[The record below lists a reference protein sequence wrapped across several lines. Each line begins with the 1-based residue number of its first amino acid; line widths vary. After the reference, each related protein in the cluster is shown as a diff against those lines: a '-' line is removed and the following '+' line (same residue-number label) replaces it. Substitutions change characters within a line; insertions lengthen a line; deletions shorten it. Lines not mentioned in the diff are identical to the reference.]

1 MQSKT
6 ASAMSIMPP
15 IMAKISGSLFF
26 FWFFSGVW
34 PAFMV
39 VETVGAFGS
48 AGVVT
53 GAADAVM
60 FPAVGA
66 ISLIGVGLLM
76 LAGSAVVVV
85 VSVVGIVGTL
95 GSAGVATGAAGL
107 VGAVGLGVAGS
118 IGVMCGC
125 DCGDGVAPGAAACG
139 ILLSIVS
146 FVPNLGEDVFISA
159 NILCFVA

>member
-1 MQSKT
+1 MLPMI
-6 ASAMSIMPP
+6 AM
-15 IMAKISGSLFF
+15 ISGSRFF
-26 FWFFSGVW
+26 LLVFSGFW

-48 AGVVT
+48 AGVAT

-60 FPAVGA
+60 LPAVGA
-66 ISLIGVGLLM
+66 ISLIGAGRLM
-76 LAGSAVVVV
+76 LAGSAMAVV
-85 VSVVGIVGTL
+85 VSAVGIVGTL

-125 DCGDGVAPGAAACG
+125 DCGVGVAPGAAACG

-146 FVPNLGEDVFISA
+146 FTPNIGVDVFISA
-159 NILCFVA
+159 NILCFVV

>member
-1 MQSKT
+1 
-6 ASAMSIMPP
+6 
-15 IMAKISGSLFF
+15 MAKISGSCFF
-26 FWFFSGVW
+26 LLAFSGFW
-34 PAFMV
+34 PAFMA

-48 AGVVT
+48 AGVAT
-53 GAADAVM
+53 GAADAVI
-60 FPAVGA
+60 FPVVGV
-66 ISLIGVGLLM
+66 ISLIGVGRLM
-76 LAGSAVVVV
+76 LVGSAMAVV

-107 VGAVGLGVAGS
+107 VGAVGLGAAGS

-125 DCGDGVAPGAAACG
+125 DCGDGAAPGAAACG

>member
-1 MQSKT
+1 
-6 ASAMSIMPP
+6 MPP
-15 IMAKISGSLFF
+15 IMAKISGSRFF
-26 FWFFSGVW
+26 LLVFSGFW
-34 PAFMV
+34 PAFMA

-53 GAADAVM
+53 GAADTVM

-66 ISLIGVGLLM
+66 ISLIDVGRLM
-76 LAGSAVVVV
+76 LAGSAMAVV

-125 DCGDGVAPGAAACG
+125 DCDDGVAPGVAACG

-146 FVPNLGEDVFISA
+146 FAPNLGVDVFISA
-159 NILCFVA
+159 NVLCFVA